1 MAYCPY
7 SFFDYRMEP
16 GETVKS
22 LAGKF
27 KVPEQVILEQNKDA
41 QPGPG
46 QRVRI
51 PCACGGCTR
60 GAFYAIRR
68 GETLLQIARR
78 SGLDLTDLLR
88 GNPYLNPNY
97 YIPGQVIVIPPMQS
111 RAKGDTYIVEEGEG
125 VFDVLRKFRMD
136 FTTFCMLNPHI
147 SPMSLKTG
155 QRVNV
160 TPPPQKKGHWYTM
173 GRDETLVSVAQSHGV
188 PVSVLLGMND
198 HLRPSDFKEGARVR
212 VPGRP
217 SNASAGDAP
226 DGK

>member
-7 SFFDYRMEP
+7 SYFDYSMEP
-16 GETVKS
+16 GDTVKS
-22 LAGKF
+22 LAGRF
-27 KVPEQVILEQNKDA
+27 HVPEQVILEQNKNV

-68 GETLLQIARR
+68 GETLLQVARR
-78 SGLDLTDLLR
+78 NGLDLSDLLAA
-88 GNPYLNPNY
+88 NPYLNPNY

-111 RAKGDTYIVEEGEG
+111 HAHSDSYILEDGEG

-136 FTTFCMLNPHI
+136 FTTFCALNPNI
-147 SPMSLKTG
+147 SPMTLKAG

-160 TPPPQKKGHWYTM
+160 SPPPRRKGHWHTLKQ
-173 GRDETLVSVAQSHGV
+173 GETLVSVAQSHGI
-188 PVSVLLGMND
+188 PVSTLLGMND

-212 VPGRP
+212 VPGRYAG
-217 SNASAGDAP
+217 ASGEDHSQ
-226 DGK
+226 

>member
-7 SFFDYRMEP
+7 SYFDYHMAP

-27 KVPEQVILEQNKDA
+27 KVPEQVILEQNKGA
-41 QPGPG
+41 QPSPG

-78 SGLDLTDLLR
+78 SGIDLTDLLR
-88 GNPYLNPNY
+88 ANPYLNPNY

-111 RAKGDTYIVEEGEG
+111 RAKGDAYVMEEGEG
-125 VFDVLRKFRMD
+125 VFDILRKFRMD
-136 FTTFCMLNPHI
+136 FTTFCMLNPHV
-147 SPMSLKTG
+147 SPMSLKAG
-155 QRVNV
+155 QCVNV
-160 TPPPQKKGHWYTM
+160 LPPHQKSGRWQVMGKG
-173 GRDETLVSVAQSHGV
+173 DTLVSVAQSCGV
-188 PVSVLLGMND
+188 PVSVLLGMNE
-198 HLRPSDFKEGARVR
+198 HLRPSDFKEGVRVR
-212 VPGRP
+212 VPDGP
-217 SNASAGDAP
+217 ADATA
-226 DGK
+226 DDDNR

>member
-1 MAYCPY
+1 
-7 SFFDYRMEP
+7 MEA

-27 KVPEQVILEQNKDA
+27 KVPEQVLIEQNKDT

-60 GAFYAIRR
+60 GAFYAIRK

-78 SGLDLTDLLR
+78 SGLDLTDLLAA
-88 GNPYLNPNY
+88 NPYLNPNY
-97 YIPGQVIVIPPMQS
+97 YIPGQVIVLPPMQS
-111 RAKGDTYIVEEGEG
+111 HPQSDTYIVEEGEG

-136 FTTFCMLNPHI
+136 FTTFCMLNPAV

-155 QRVNV
+155 QRINV
-160 TPPPQKKGHWYTM
+160 AQPPLKKGHWYTM
-173 GRDETLVSVAQSHGV
+173 AQGDTLVSVAQSQDI
-188 PVSVLLGMND
+188 PVSVLLGMNE

-212 VPGRP
+212 VPI
-217 SNASAGDAP
+217 
-226 DGK
+226 K